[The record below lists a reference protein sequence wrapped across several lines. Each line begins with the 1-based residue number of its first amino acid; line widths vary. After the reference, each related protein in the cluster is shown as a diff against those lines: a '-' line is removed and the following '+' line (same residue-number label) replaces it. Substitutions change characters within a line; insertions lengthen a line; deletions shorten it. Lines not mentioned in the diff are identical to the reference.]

1 MDSYSKIAVEFRG
14 GCLKQGKATLK
25 QWNVVHLFLVY
36 ELKTWWRDFNTE
48 YILGDCFSGAVN
60 LTKNIDPNKDGY
72 ISYSTGC
79 DVRLTT
85 FLEWWM
91 RVKCY

>member
-1 MDSYSKIAVEFRG
+1 M
-14 GCLKQGKATLK
+14 
-25 QWNVVHLFLVY
+25 
-36 ELKTWWRDFNTE
+36 
-48 YILGDCFSGAVN
+48 LGDCFSGAVN

-85 FLEWWM
+85 FLEW
-91 RVKCY
+91 